1 MRLKPV
7 ESSAASD
14 ATASARGEIRRLHRA
29 PEPEVLKPLLKDA
42 ALTGD
47 SRRRVEERA
56 LAMLKEL
63 RAAQSS
69 GWVNQFLQE
78 YRLNTS
84 EGIALLSLAEAFLR
98 VPDPETAD
106 QLIAD
111 KLGNADWR
119 AHKGRSHSTL
129 VNSATW
135 GLVIGRALVSETEQA
150 SALKRLIGR
159 VGEPFVRQAVG
170 AAMRLMGEIFVMG
183 RTIDEAIR
191 RMDRRE
197 NAGFTASFDMLG
209 EAARTFP
216 DAERYFAS
224 YEGAIRAVG
233 KVAKRG
239 HSISVK
245 LSALHPRYEVAQ
257 YETCVPSLIEQVEAL
272 AMLAKASDIAFTI
285 DAEESERLE
294 MSLDIIEA
302 VAGLP
307 PLRGWEGLGMAVQ
320 AYGKRCRP
328 TIAWADA
335 VGAATGRRIAVR
347 LVKGAYWDSEIK
359 RTQEQGFADYP
370 LFTRKAATDVS
381 YLACAKDMLGAK
393 NIFSAFATHNALTV
407 ATLLEWAGPSRDFEF
422 QRLHGMGEGL
432 YEPLVREQG
441 YRTRIYAPVGGHRD
455 LLAYLVRRLLE
466 NGANSSFVHQ
476 LADERLSDADILAD
490 PVAKIAAVGG
500 TRHPAI
506 PLPKD
511 LFEPVRGNSRGID
524 LNDRVELERIAV
536 VVSGNPFAPSEVEGP
551 SRAKPRAVLG
561 SARRGVSTSLDTN
574 GHRLTGESSEA
585 PPVTSTGEGAA
596 QCAAEAKAMVARAL
610 TAFPAWDARPVEARA
625 ACLDRL
631 ADLLEQERDALM
643 RLCVQEAKK
652 TIPDALAEVRE
663 AVDFCRY
670 YANEA
675 RRGLQ
680 PVELPGPTGER
691 NILRMAG
698 RGAWVCIAPWNF
710 PLAILLGQVTA
721 ALVAGN
727 AVIAK
732 PAPQTPEIAAYAVG
746 LAHGA
751 GIPEDALILA
761 PGGPDMGAALVED
774 SRIAG
779 IAFTGS
785 TATAKRIAR
794 ELLSDDERP
803 IIPFIAETGGINAM
817 IVDSTAL
824 PEQVVVDVVTSA
836 FRSAGQRCSA
846 LRVLLLQEEIAERT
860 LEMLA
865 GAMDTLIVGDPADPR
880 TDVGPVIDEG
890 AYARLMAHR
899 EETRA
904 DWIHTVGI
912 SKPLPFRGGEEPGA
926 AGRRG
931 GAGPTDKPHPNPSPE
946 GEGLFVPPT
955 LIRVARVEDVRREW
969 FGPLLHVATWKAGQ
983 LAETVERV
991 NRSGFGLTMGLHS
1004 RIARA
1009 AETVEETAT
1018 VGNLYVNRS
1027 MIGAIVGSQPFGGEG
1042 LSGTGPKAG
1051 GPHYLPRFCAER
1063 VTSTD
1068 TTSAG
1073 GNATLLSLEDVGL

>member
-1 MRLKPV
+1 MAD
-7 ESSAASD
+7 SSPRPTVAPSD
-14 ATASARGEIRRLHRA
+14 ATARARAELRRLHRA
-29 PEPEVLKPLLKDA
+29 PEPEVLKPLLADA
-42 ALTGD
+42 ALDPD
-47 SRRRVEERA
+47 SRRRVEKRA
-56 LAMLKEL
+56 LNMLGKL

-84 EGIALLSLAEAFLR
+84 EGVALLSLAEAFLR

-111 KLGNADWR
+111 KLGDADWR
-119 AHKGRSHSTL
+119 SHAGKSHSTL

-135 GLVIGRALVSETEQA
+135 GLVIGRALVSGSEQA
-150 SALKRLIGR
+150 STLKRLLSR
-159 VGEPFVRQAVG
+159 AGEPFVRQAVG

-191 RMDRRE
+191 RMEKGE
-197 NAGFTASFDMLG
+197 NRGFTASFDMLG

-216 DAERYFAS
+216 DAERYFAA
-224 YEGAIRAVG
+224 YEDAIRAVG
-233 KVAKRG
+233 SVAERG

-257 YETCVPSLIEQVEAL
+257 YDRCVPSLVEKVEAL
-272 AMLAKASDIAFTI
+272 ASLAKAADIAFTI

-307 PLRGWEGLGMAVQ
+307 SLKGWDGLGMAVQ

-328 TIAWADA
+328 TLAWADA
-335 VGAATGRRIAVR
+335 IGAATGRRIAVR

-359 RTQEQGFADYP
+359 RTQEQGLPDYP

-381 YLACAKDMLGAK
+381 YLACARDMLGAK
-393 NIFSAFATHNALTV
+393 NIFPAFATHNALTV
-407 ATLLEWAGPSRDFEF
+407 ATILEWAGSSRDFEF

-432 YEPLVREQG
+432 YEGLVREEG
-441 YRTRIYAPVGGHRD
+441 YSTRIYAPVGGHRD

-476 LADERLSDADILAD
+476 LADERLSDADLIAD

-500 TRHPAI
+500 SRHPSI
-506 PLPKD
+506 PLPGE
-511 LFEPVRGNSRGID
+511 LFAPERPNSRGID
-524 LNDRVELERIAV
+524 LNDRAELGRVAELVAAGEEWKPAV
-536 VVSGNPFAPSEVEGP
+536 Q
-551 SRAKPRAVLG
+551 
-561 SARRGVSTSLDTN
+561 SA
-574 GHRLTGESSEA
+574 
-585 PPVTSTGEGAA
+585 GEGAD
-596 QCAAEAKAMVARAL
+596 QCRAEATVMVSRAL
-610 TAFPAWDARPVEARA
+610 DAFPGWDGRSVDERA
-625 ACLDRL
+625 ACLERL
-631 ADLLEQERDALM
+631 ADLLERERDALM
-643 RLCVQEAKK
+643 RLCVKEARK

-670 YANEA
+670 YAAQA
-675 RRGLQ
+675 RKGLQ

-691 NILRMAG
+691 NVLRMGG
-698 RGAWVCIAPWNF
+698 RGVWVCIAPWNF
-710 PLAILLGQVTA
+710 PLAIFLGQVTA

-727 AVIAK
+727 TVVAK
-732 PAPQTPEIAAYAVG
+732 PAPQTPAIAAYAVG

-751 GIPEDALILA
+751 GVPEDALILA
-761 PGGPDMGAALVED
+761 EGGPDMGAALVED
-774 SRIAG
+774 ARIAG
-779 IAFTGS
+779 IALTGS

-794 ELLSDDERP
+794 ELMKDDERP

-860 LEMLA
+860 LEMLS
-865 GAMDTLIVGDPADPR
+865 GAMDALVVGNPADPR
-880 TDVGPVIDEG
+880 TDVGPVIDQG
-890 AYARLMAHR
+890 AYDRLMAHR
-899 EETRA
+899 EETRGR
-904 DWIHTVGI
+904 WVHTIGV
-912 SKPLPFRGGEEPGA
+912 PA
-926 AGRRG
+926 
-931 GAGPTDKPHPNPSPE
+931 
-946 GEGLFVPPT
+946 EGLYVPPT
-955 LIRVARVEDVRREW
+955 IIRVDRVEDVRKEW
-969 FGPLLHVATWKAGQ
+969 FGPLVHVATWKAGR

-1009 AETVEETAT
+1009 ADTVEELAT